1 VSPEEF
7 RPEEKRYGRAPP
19 LWHDIRVGPEN
30 RQHAKVTVTNPYDP
44 SSIGAESTMPLGI
57 DTSPRTVMAT
67 LHYLKLRMEKLAPT
81 IPEPQPESSVWCGID
96 DPREMTI
103 EDARGRESEFAL
115 DRSGFQLVEAATHV
129 RDFYSPEEVKNI
141 YYPEVVRLLRDILG
155 ASRVFV
161 FDHGVR
167 NAARPGG
174 GGPSR
179 RIHNDQNTKTAP
191 QRVLYHLGADAP
203 ELLKHRFGIVNVW
216 RPIRGPVLDS
226 PLALCDARTFTD
238 DDLIES
244 DLVDRHPD
252 PGWPT
257 EGFDVRYNSEHRWYY
272 FSEMETDEALLMRV
286 YDSASDGRARLSFH
300 TSFDNPLALSAPPRQ
315 SIEVRALVFFPP
327 AG

>member
-1 VSPEEF
+1 MGLGSLACEQACLNADSCQ
-7 RPEEKRYGRAPP
+7 RCARWTAPP
-19 LWHDIRVGPEN
+19 FAGGTNARCRIQADR
-30 RQHAKVTVTNPYDP
+30 AKNPRHIKRDK
-44 SSIGAESTMPLGI
+44 SL
-57 DTSPRTVMAT
+57 RTVMAT

-81 IPEPQPESSVWCGID
+81 IPEPRPVLRVWHGID

-103 EDARGRESEFAL
+103 RGCAVASPNS
-115 DRSGFQLVEAATHV
+115 RSTVAAFRWSKAPTHI
-129 RDFYSPEEVKNI
+129 RDFYSPEEVKSL

-191 QRVLYHLGADAP
+191 RRVLHHLGADAR

-216 RPIRGPVLDS
+216 CPIRGPVLDS

-252 PGWPT
+252 PGWPS
-257 EGFDVRYNSEHRWYY
+257 EGFDVRYNPDHRWYY
-272 FSEMETDEALLMRV
+272 FSEMETDEALLIRV

-315 SIEVRALVFFPP
+315 SIEVRTLVFFPP